1 MRPDTV
7 YWLVMIDKQTQTR
20 HQTPHP
26 EEEHKSHRSGWLRA
40 AVLGV
45 NDGIVSTSS
54 LMLGVS
60 TASTDIKAVLTAGI
74 AGLVAG
80 ALSMAVGE
88 YVSVS
93 SQRDSERADIDIERR
108 SLAANPKEELA
119 ELAEIYTS
127 RGLTSDLAL
136 KVAQQLH
143 DHDAVAAHARD
154 ELGIDHESL
163 ANPIQAAL
171 ASAVSF
177 SIGALVPI
185 LATVLSS
192 DAASKWSIVIA
203 SLIALGISGA
213 VGAYVGGGH
222 RLRAAA
228 RVFVGGGVAMAITAL
243 IGHLIG
249 TSL

>member
-1 MRPDTV
+1 MAK
-7 YWLVMIDKQTQTR
+7 KQS
-20 HQTPHP
+20 QTPHP
-26 EEEHKSHRSGWLRA
+26 HEEHKSHRASWLRA

-45 NDGIVSTSS
+45 NDGIVSNSS
-54 LMLGVS
+54 LMIGVS
-60 TASTDIKAVLTAGI
+60 TASTGTTFVLTAGI

-108 SLAANPKEELA
+108 SLAANPDAELI
-119 ELAEIYTS
+119 ELAEIYQA
-127 RGLTSDLAL
+127 RGLTPAL
-136 KVAQQLH
+136 SLQVAQQLH

-154 ELGIDHESL
+154 ELGIDHEDL
-163 ANPIQAAL
+163 ANPVQAAL
-171 ASAVSF
+171 ASAVAF
-177 SIGALVPI
+177 SIGGFVPVA
-185 LATVLSS
+185 ATLIATT
-192 DAASKWSIVIA
+192 AASKWAIITS
-203 SLIALGISGA
+203 SLMALGISGA

-228 RVFVGGGVAMAITAL
+228 RVLVGGGVAMAITAL

-249 TSL
+249 AKL